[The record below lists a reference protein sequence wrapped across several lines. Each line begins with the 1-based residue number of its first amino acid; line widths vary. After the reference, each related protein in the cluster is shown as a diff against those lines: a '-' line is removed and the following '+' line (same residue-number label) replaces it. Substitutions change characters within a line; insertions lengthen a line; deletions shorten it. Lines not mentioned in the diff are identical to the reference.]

1 MHFGYRATFHDSIS
15 TEVYINN
22 FDEDLY
28 GQNVTVRVHKK
39 IRDIVEFSSEEAL
52 KAQIDKDMEY
62 LK

>member
-1 MHFGYRATFHDSIS
+1 MHFGYRATFHDAIS
-15 TEVYINN
+15 TEVYLNN

-28 GQNVTVRVHKK
+28 GQKVTVNVHKK
-39 IRDIVEFSSEEAL
+39 IRNIVEFSSEKAL